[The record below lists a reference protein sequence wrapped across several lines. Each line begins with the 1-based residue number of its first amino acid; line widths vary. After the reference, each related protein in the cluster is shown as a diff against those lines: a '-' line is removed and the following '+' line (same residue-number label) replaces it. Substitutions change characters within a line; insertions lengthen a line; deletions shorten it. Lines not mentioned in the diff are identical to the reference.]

1 MKMRAVKHFRY
12 AGRPYK
18 PGDELE
24 MRDSHANTFERIKNA
39 VRVKEV
45 KTSTYKR
52 RDMVAEQPAP
62 PLPMKAPPA
71 SEPEAP
77 AEPLDIPNFRT
88 TESK

>member
-52 RDMVAEQPAP
+52 RDMVAEQPP
-62 PLPMKAPPA
+62 PPA
-71 SEPEAP
+71 PEPEG
-77 AEPLDIPNFRT
+77 EPLDIPNFRT